1 MPAKSRLKPMSP
13 ENIREA
19 RIKNGLSQTELA
31 EKVGAYQGRVS
42 AWECGKIQPND
53 KESRR
58 LAEIFGDNSANG
70 ATDASPIAAW
80 LTKARMAAGL
90 SVGEL
95 ASRAG
100 LSYPGIYNIER
111 GITRSLRDSTRKK
124 IEAALS
130 SNIPNETRQEVAQES
145 QILGLGN
152 FEDFDPHDDDE
163 RPHEPGIYMLYDIS
177 ERPIYVGEGGN
188 VRRRIKDH
196 EEKFWFKRPIV
207 ESASWIRIED
217 TKLRQQIEQLLI
229 KFLKSNAVIN
239 KQHVERSS

>member
-13 ENIREA
+13 ESIKEA
-19 RIKNGLSQTELA
+19 RIRNGLSQTELA
-31 EKVGAYQGRVS
+31 EKVGGYQTRVS
-42 AWECGKIQPND
+42 AWECGKAQPNE
-53 KESRR
+53 KESQR
-58 LAEIFGDNSANG
+58 LAEIFGDDSSNG
-70 ATDASPIAAW
+70 PTDASPIAAW
-80 LTKARMAAGL
+80 LTKARMEAGL

-95 ASRAG
+95 ANRAG

-130 SNIPNETRQEVAQES
+130 ITIPTETKQEIAQES
-145 QILGLGN
+145 QIVGLGN
-152 FEDFDPHDDDE
+152 FEDFDPHDDGE

-217 TKLRQQIEQLLI
+217 ANLRLQIEKLLI

-239 KQHVERSS
+239 KQHAER